1 MAGIVSFTTAPLRI
15 STFAGFVLAVL
26 SLVYGFVTLL
36 AALLFDRQLA
46 APGIITIIVAIF
58 FFAGVQLFF
67 LGMIGEYILAIY
79 GQVRDK
85 PVVFE
90 REIINFSLSSNG
102 MPEATEKREGRDKS
116 LN

>member
-1 MAGIVSFTTAPLRI
+1 MRI
-15 STFAGFVLAVL
+15 STFAGFVLAAL
-26 SLVYGFVTLL
+26 SLAYGLITLL
-36 AALLFDRQLA
+36 VALLFNRQLA

-90 REIINFSLSSNG
+90 RERINFVASADHTNISGAALNE
-102 MPEATEKREGRDKS
+102 PEKRIG
-116 LN
+116 